1 MKRIVLG
8 CVLGLLMLLS
18 ACGSDR
24 EQIPEENKMDAG
36 EQDEITI
43 MHEDAETPEFLKFIS
58 CAEEKLDMKIHL
70 IPCPDNA
77 DNRQAKIS
85 TILSAGE
92 PSVDIITV
100 NDEMVSE
107 FKYKGYLEPL
117 NDSVMTEDLIAC
129 YPESYME
136 NVAMLDG
143 NVYSVPYFMDIM
155 VYWVNKRMV
164 PDLEIRT
171 RKDFEELIS
180 RDFGENRYGYGSA
193 WDSAYVYNE
202 LMEFIHLFGGDYGN
216 WEDPG
221 TRQALDFLYEM
232 VQQEKVPAAQVT
244 DQYEQME
251 QKFLEGTY
259 ASIMMYSGAMDTFV
273 RAGAYR
279 EDYIQVVPLPEFE
292 QNATN
297 IGTWQYV
304 LNHSSQNKE
313 AAERFLR
320 FAAGRE
326 GSIAYAEYMNRLPA
340 RLDII
345 REENLDIPGFEELR
359 DYVLHTELKE
369 RYFTENTMEDIVSI
383 GVLFQRYVLGEI
395 SQDDF
400 CLRVQDIIAEKDLSQ
415 SS

>member
-1 MKRIVLG
+1 MKKIIWGCILG
-8 CVLGLLMLLS
+8 FVMLLPT
-18 ACGSDR
+18 CGSKID
-24 EQIPEENKMDAG
+24 QIQEENKTDIRN
-36 EQDEITI
+36 QDEITI
-43 MHEDAETPEFLKFIS
+43 MHEDAETPEFQKFIS
-58 CAEEKLDMKIHL
+58 YAEKKLDMKIHL

-92 PSVDIITV
+92 SSVDIFTV

-117 NDSVMTEDLIAC
+117 NDSVMTEDLISC

-143 NVYSVPYFMDIM
+143 SVYSVPYFMDIM
-155 VYWVNKRMV
+155 VFWVNKSMV

-171 RKDFEELIS
+171 QEDFEELLS

-193 WDSAYVYNE
+193 WDSSYVYNE
-202 LMEFIHLFGGDYGN
+202 LMEFIHLFGGDYCN

-221 TRQALDFLYEM
+221 TRKALDFLYEM
-232 VQQEKVPAAQVT
+232 VQREEVPVAQVT

-304 LNHSSQNKE
+304 LNHSSGNKD

-320 FAAGRE
+320 FAAGKE
-326 GSIAYAEYMNRLPA
+326 GSITYAEYMNRLPA

-369 RYFTENTMEDIVSI
+369 RHFTENTMEDIVAV
-383 GVLFQRYVLGEI
+383 GNLFQKYVLGEI
-395 SQDDF
+395 SQDDL
-400 CLRVQDIIAEKDLSQ
+400 CLQAQDIIADK
-415 SS
+415 